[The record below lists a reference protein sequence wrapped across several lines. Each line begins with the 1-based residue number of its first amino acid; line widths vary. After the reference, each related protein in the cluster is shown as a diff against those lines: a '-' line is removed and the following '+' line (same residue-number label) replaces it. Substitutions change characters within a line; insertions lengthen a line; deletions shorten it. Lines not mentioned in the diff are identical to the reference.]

1 MKKNLLAVAVLTAS
15 AFIPS
20 AFAADG
26 ALNITGSITDQ
37 SCTVDPD
44 SKNKQVALGKIAKD
58 AFTLSKTAG
67 AKAFNLVLKN
77 CPKTVTGATVRFDGT
92 QVQGQSGLLQLT
104 APAPLGLRA
113 VLVFSCWTTAA
124 TCSISATIP
133 ACMRSQRIKTT
144 PWALSRAISLMT
156 SFPSVAPTL
165 RPTSPSFIS
174 KAMPPRRRNS

>member
-1 MKKNLLAVAVLTAS
+1 MAVAVLTAS

-104 APAPLGLRA
+104 GAGTAGVAGGIGVQLLDDGSN
-113 VLVFSCWTTAA
+113 VLNIGNDSRVYALAENKDNTL
-124 TCSISATIP
+124 
-133 ACMRSQRIKTT
+133 
-144 PWALSRAISLMT
+144 ALSRAISLMT